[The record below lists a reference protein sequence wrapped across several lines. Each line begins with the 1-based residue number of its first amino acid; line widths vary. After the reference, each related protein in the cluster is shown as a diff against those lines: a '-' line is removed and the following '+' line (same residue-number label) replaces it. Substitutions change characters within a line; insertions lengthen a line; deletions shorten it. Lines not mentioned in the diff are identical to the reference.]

1 MYWQI
6 PHFQTQK
13 LRLYI
18 NLMLTYEKNTE
29 TEYYS
34 QWDKRNSQP
43 AYPDLIYMWAMIFI
57 LLIPFRTKT
66 TKLLNMNCNLPL
78 INHLNNQ
85 HHCTRNLLIILSC
98 LMAIENIRFTF
109 ESPNTTRLVNM
120 HSFQINKSCPSFL
133 CCYRKIRMTSG
144 NIA

>member
-1 MYWQI
+1 MKMSRIDCFILVIHFVLHLGLIYERVMSMLYYNLI
-6 PHFQTQK
+6 RVLTNPHFQTQK

-18 NLMLTYEKNTE
+18 NLMLTYEKNME

-66 TKLLNMNCNLPL
+66 TKTP
-78 INHLNNQ
+78 
-85 HHCTRNLLIILSC
+85 
-98 LMAIENIRFTF
+98 
-109 ESPNTTRLVNM
+109 
-120 HSFQINKSCPSFL
+120 
-133 CCYRKIRMTSG
+133 
-144 NIA
+144 

>member
-1 MYWQI
+1 
-6 PHFQTQK
+6 
-13 LRLYI
+13 
-18 NLMLTYEKNTE
+18 MLTYEKNTE

-43 AYPDLIYMWAMIFI
+43 AYPDLIYMWAMIF
-57 LLIPFRTKT
+57 LLEQKQQ
-66 TKLLNMNCNLPL
+66 KLLNMNCNLPL

>member
-1 MYWQI
+1 
-6 PHFQTQK
+6 
-13 LRLYI
+13 
-18 NLMLTYEKNTE
+18 MLTYEKNTE

-66 TKLLNMNCNLPL
+66 TKTPEYELQFT
-78 INHLNNQ
+78 INKSSDSNNQ